1 MVAIRIIDGKNY
13 LDNDG
18 ELVEITKSFVEKKTG
33 KTWYHLPDNA
43 ANRKLI
49 DETKLVDG
57 YELKFRETRTV
68 GSYAT
73 GINKKHFTE
82 YLTTEELAEYN
93 RLVELGYER
102 KREAEK
108 KPELTEKQ
116 KLELQIKKLQEKI
129 AKMQEHADDIGAED
143 EALED
148 AE

>member
-33 KTWYHLPDNA
+33 KTWYHLPENA

-49 DETKLVDG
+49 DEAKMVDG
-57 YELKFRETRTV
+57 YELTFRETRTV
-68 GSYAT
+68 GSYGS

-82 YLTTEELAEYN
+82 YLNTEELAEYN
-93 RLVELGYER
+93 RLIEVAYER
-102 KREAEK
+102 KKEAEK
-108 KPELTEKQ
+108 KPELTEAE
-116 KLELQIKKLQEKI
+116 KLRIKIE
-129 AKMQEHADDIGAED
+129 KMQKQLADMMAED

>member
-33 KTWYHLPDNA
+33 KTWYHLPANA

-49 DETKLVDG
+49 DETKMVDG

-68 GSYAT
+68 GSY
-73 GINKKHFTE
+73 GSGVDRKPFYE
-82 YLTTEELAEYN
+82 YLTVEELAEYN
-93 RLVELGYER
+93 RLVELGTAR
-102 KREAEK
+102 KKEAEK

-143 EALED
+143 EALEN

>member
-1 MVAIRIIDGKNY
+1 MVAIRIIDDKNY

-33 KTWYHLPDNA
+33 KTWYHLPENS

-49 DETKLVDG
+49 DESKMIDG

-68 GSYAT
+68 GSY
-73 GINKKHFTE
+73 GSGVDKKPFYE
-82 YLTTEELAEYN
+82 YLNTEELAEYN
-93 RLVELGYER
+93 RLVELGYAR
-102 KREAEK
+102 KKEAEK

-129 AKMQEHADDIGAED
+129 AKMQEHADEIGEED